1 MLDGTLE
8 SLPAFGEVQDPN
20 NPESPVTQVSS
31 YGFERYAAKPGFK
44 LKNKIADVSRNAK
57 DEDIAFATHQY
68 GIERQRMLDEA
79 IQQFQAQTQSL
90 EDVLRTPPPKPVKAQ
105 LSQGQQIAGGIA
117 ALIAP
122 NLAGD
127 ITTHLMGRAHE
138 EADKATEQQLNEW
151 KFSQAN
157 AMRELKTAE
166 DIRNFRL
173 ETQMHLLDQEFK
185 LKLDAINQKVQGKS
199 KAKADVAEAW
209 QTGNVAQYNFAM
221 QELAHD
227 LSPEE
232 IEDMDKSFNERVEH
246 IKALEESK
254 RRHEVAV
261 TENIATDNAERSW
274 RPIISGIT
282 KNPVDMTVEDIARL
296 NDERNKIAVA
306 HGVDPGKLTPVD
318 TILQAGAKSKYELSV
333 INSRIAQA
341 RLEEYVKS
349 GRFNRKETPEAWAV
363 FERMKALELSNAKE
377 LKGTASWGDI
387 NDPNK
392 RAEKLPKAIKD
403 IQALIDSTRKG
414 KVDADTSKE
423 VITLRESAKLDGVV
437 GDIAR
442 QALAM
447 YENAWG
453 SKLAALEDQLEKAK
467 SALGTGNSNVGGGNV
482 DPLEAEAL
490 RRGFKKD
497 ANGKWYKP
505 KG

>member
-232 IEDMDKSFNERVEH
+232 IEDMDKSFNERVKQIQDQDELDRTLKDRA
-246 IKALEESK
+246 IRVQEGNLLERQKATTADLFQKSAYKPWNELAPEQRS
-254 RRHEVAV
+254 AY
-261 TENIATDNAERSW
+261 IAEIGDNAEGLW
-274 RPIISGIT
+274 T
-282 KNPVDMTVEDIARL
+282 KAYQEHQGKMDKIAQDIAASKASVETAKKNATTARINATKKGATSESKAAYVTAANQYKERVHESMTNFQSQLTNELYKIGGVRWMFPNGMTDEQIIVLGKSNSNPDIKRL
-296 NDERNKIAVA
+296 AE
-306 HGVDPGKLTPVD
+306 
-318 TILQAGAKSKYELSV
+318 QF
-333 INSRIAQA
+333 
-341 RLEEYVKS
+341 EYYK
-349 GRFNRKETPEAWAV
+349 KEY
-363 FERMKALELSNAKE
+363 
-377 LKGTASWGDI
+377 
-387 NDPNK
+387 
-392 RAEKLPKAIKD
+392 
-403 IQALIDSTRKG
+403 
-414 KVDADTSKE
+414 DA
-423 VITLRESAKLDGVV
+423 
-437 GDIAR
+437 
-442 QALAM
+442 ALASAT
-447 YENAWG
+447 E
-453 SKLAALEDQLEKAK
+453 AAGGRA
-467 SALGTGNSNVGGGNV
+467 GNSNVGGGKA
-482 DPLEAEAL
+482 DKFGYIIGQTAK
-490 RRGFKKD
+490 RGNDTFEYIGNDQWRKVKS
-497 ANGKWYKP
+497 
-505 KG
+505 